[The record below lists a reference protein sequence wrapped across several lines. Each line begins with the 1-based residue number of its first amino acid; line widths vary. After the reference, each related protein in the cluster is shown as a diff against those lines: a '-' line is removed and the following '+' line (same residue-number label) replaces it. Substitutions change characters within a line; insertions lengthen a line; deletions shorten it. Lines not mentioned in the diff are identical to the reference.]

1 MLQALPKPPPLN
13 NAGGRSG
20 LAALPPAAS
29 ISAQAEA
36 ESLETAWVD
45 YLCAGHPAVWAF
57 LVPTL
62 PAYLV
67 DLMQRHHPAA
77 AFPSHYPHS
86 LPPNVPQLRA
96 LEPPPAAQAAPA
108 AAAVAA
114 PVPVLRPAGG
124 PPLPL
129 PVAAQAAALP
139 EQLPAA
145 AIPRLVPAALHPAAA
160 EPQANADSSEASS
173 IGPSDI
179 LSEFDMFSDGGDL
192 LSSGL
197 SMQQCWCSECCPL
210 GSCSY
215 TESPESVRLQP
226 GRRISWRGV
235 LRAGDP
241 GETLPVHS
249 VCAASLAS
257 VFFGL
262 QSSRLNWQGTT
273 CQQCILCGAGA
284 PFIPA
289 WLLMRHSKAGS
300 PILCSAVRRNLMP
313 LMNKAAAAAA
323 VAAAEAAAAMAAT
336 EANAAGAAT
345 AAAAAVSA
353 MCPAAQPAVAAPE
366 PAPPTVVPSVTGR
379 VLRPRPH
386 RRR

>member
-1 MLQALPKPPPLN
+1 MAGAILAPEDGGAPSPALRQRQKRQRRITAGGKAAGAVLQAPPKPPPLN

-20 LAALPPAAS
+20 PAALPLAAS
-29 ISAQAEA
+29 TSAQAEA

-45 YLCAGHPAVWAF
+45 YLCAGQPAVWAF
-57 LVPTL
+57 LMPTL

-67 DLMQRHHPAA
+67 DLVQRHHPAA
-77 AFPSHYPHS
+77 VFPSHYPHS
-86 LPPNVPQLRA
+86 LPPNVPQLQA
-96 LEPPPAAQAAPA
+96 LEPPPATQAAPA

-129 PVAAQAAALP
+129 PVVAHAAAPP
-139 EQLPAA
+139 EEPPEA

-160 EPQANADSSEASS
+160 EPEADSDGSEASS
-173 IGPSDI
+173 IGPSDM
-179 LSEFDMFSDGGDL
+179 LSEFDMLSGQGDL

-215 TESPESVRLQP
+215 TESSDSARLQP

-241 GETLPVHS
+241 
-249 VCAASLAS
+249 
-257 VFFGL
+257 
-262 QSSRLNWQGTT
+262 
-273 CQQCILCGAGA
+273 
-284 PFIPA
+284 
-289 WLLMRHSKAGS
+289 
-300 PILCSAVRRNLMP
+300 VRRNLMP